1 MDLGLKGKIA
11 LVTGGSK
18 GIGRA
23 VTARLLDEGASVVIA
38 SRSPGEPGALH
49 VPADLTTV
57 DGVEAVVAEAVSVYG
72 GIDVLVNNVGGTST
86 ELDTEGF
93 AGITDARWQE
103 TFELNLFSA
112 IRMTRAALP
121 LLKVSK
127 GNVVTVSSLS
137 AHLPAT
143 SPADYSLA
151 KAALRALTPAL
162 AEELAPA
169 GIRVN
174 TVTPGPTRT
183 GFWEGPESVCGRLA
197 AQHGLEEGVV
207 RERMIGILGLRT
219 GRLVEPEE
227 VASVVAFLASPLA
240 ASVSGAD
247 YLVDGG
253 VLKSV

>member
-1 MDLGLKGKIA
+1 MDLDLKGKTA
-11 LVTGGSK
+11 VVTGGSK

-23 VTARLLDEGASVVIA
+23 VTAALLAEGMSVVVA
-38 SRSPGEPGALH
+38 SRTPGEPDALH

-57 DGVEAVVAEAVSVYG
+57 DGVEAVVGQAVEAFG
-72 GIDVLVNNVGGTST
+72 GIDVLVNNVGGAST
-86 ELDTEGF
+86 EMDVAGF
-93 AGITDARWQE
+93 AGISDERWQR

-121 LLKVSK
+121 LLKASK
-127 GNVVTVSSLS
+127 GSVVNVSSLS
-137 AHLPAT
+137 AQLPAT

-169 GIRVN
+169 GVRVN

-197 AQHGLEEGVV
+197 TQYEMEETVV
-207 RERMIGILGLRT
+207 RERMISTLGLRT
-219 GRLVEPEE
+219 GRLVEPSE

-240 ASVSGAD
+240 ASISGAD

-253 VLKSV
+253 MLKSV